1 MAAGASG
8 NPNLGELS
16 FGEQVQVIHF
26 LGFTCVAST
35 LISAFA
41 FQVSAQALYGY
52 GYWGPFLLEFEE
64 ARLDCGE
71 YDLVRV

>member
-8 NPNLGELS
+8 NPNFGELT
-16 FGEQVQVIHF
+16 FGEQV
-26 LGFTCVAST
+26 
-35 LISAFA
+35 
-41 FQVSAQALYGY
+41 QVSAQALYGY

-71 YDLVRV
+71 YDLVGILLYNF